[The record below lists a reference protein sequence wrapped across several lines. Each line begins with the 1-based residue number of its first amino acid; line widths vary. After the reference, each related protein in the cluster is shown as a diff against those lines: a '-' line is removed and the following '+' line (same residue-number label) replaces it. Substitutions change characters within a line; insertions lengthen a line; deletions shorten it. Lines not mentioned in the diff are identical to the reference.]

1 MCGSSSLPGILTVHL
16 QRAQGPFNYNAE
28 GLSYDEETRDFTPG
42 RLFGGI
48 EGAQD
53 GDLGFPNSGISDLP
67 AAGKYAP
74 IGPFGR
80 CGWRSQRT
88 LIRI

>member
-16 QRAQGPFNYNAE
+16 QRAQVPFNYNAE

-67 AAGKYAP
+67 ATGKYAP

-80 CGWRSQRT
+80 LAAGDPKEP
-88 LIRI
+88 